1 MNINQFSWKIEE
13 KILGRCK
20 YMYLKCTWN
29 LFINPT
35 WYMYQKF
42 RIGWLIFNFDWLKS
56 IMQRYLISCWRH
68 IFILSQPCQGILTF
82 FDYKIIVFD
91 LLVKCFFLNCAFKD
105 LHSKRGEMEKKQ
117 AAVSIRIVN
126 LWECGA
132 TKLMKGDC
140 SSCHYSVLFDD
151 RYSTIY
157 ASLTV
162 VSWYQKFE
170 KKLLNNWEKKLFCF
184 SSDSIILLSIFLIPQ
199 PILVTALSANCM
211 LGLFSLPQV
220 SDVAHGALVFK
231 LILIRL

>member
-1 MNINQFSWKIEE
+1 
-13 KILGRCK
+13 
-20 YMYLKCTWN
+20 MYLKCTWN

-162 VSWYQKFE
+162 ASWYQNFE
-170 KKLLNNWEKKLFCF
+170 KKLLNNWEKK
-184 SSDSIILLSIFLIPQ
+184 IILFFKWLHHLTTYFLIPQ
-199 PILVTALSANCM
+199 PILVTANCM
-211 LGLFSLPQV
+211 LGPFSLPQV

-231 LILIRL
+231 LIIIRL

>member
-1 MNINQFSWKIEE
+1 MLELLVGVDFNPIIFYKAMNINQFSWKIEE

-91 LLVKCFFLNCAFKD
+91 LLVKCFFF
-105 LHSKRGEMEKKQ
+105 
-117 AAVSIRIVN
+117 
-126 LWECGA
+126 
-132 TKLMKGDC
+132 
-140 SSCHYSVLFDD
+140 
-151 RYSTIY
+151 
-157 ASLTV
+157 LTV
-162 VSWYQKFE
+162 RLAFQTRRNGEKTGSSKYQNSQSVRMWGNE
-170 KKLLNNWEKKLFCF
+170 TDE
-184 SSDSIILLSIFLIPQ
+184 
-199 PILVTALSANCM
+199 
-211 LGLFSLPQV
+211 G
-220 SDVAHGALVFK
+220 
-231 LILIRL
+231 R